1 MTTPVFI
8 PTTNIKEVFP
18 MCKDSIDKALKYS
31 GNHFN
36 VNDIY
41 LEVLLMIIKTI
52 LSVLSIIFS
61 LLMLY
66 ITNLN
71 YKKNILKKI
80 DTIIWSLVWLSIIFI
95 SIRPKIIDNYFIE
108 NFSVD
113 IFSFLVKKCASIEP
127 LIGVVLINI
136 AAK

>member
-1 MTTPVFI
+1 
-8 PTTNIKEVFP
+8 
-18 MCKDSIDKALKYS
+18 
-31 GNHFN
+31 
-36 VNDIY
+36 
-41 LEVLLMIIKTI
+41 MIIKI
-52 LSVLSIIFS
+52 IFAVLSITFS

-113 IFSFLVKKCASIEP
+113 IFYIISVLSIMVLVIVSYFSLVKIKILEKKIDVIIRADSLKEILEK
-127 LIGVVLINI
+127 I
-136 AAK
+136 KD

>member
-1 MTTPVFI
+1 
-8 PTTNIKEVFP
+8 
-18 MCKDSIDKALKYS
+18 
-31 GNHFN
+31 
-36 VNDIY
+36 
-41 LEVLLMIIKTI
+41 MIIKI
-52 LSVLSIIFS
+52 IFAVLSITFS

-95 SIRPKIIDNYFIE
+95 SIRPKIIDNYFIK

-113 IFSFLVKKCASIEP
+113 IFYIISVLSIMVLIIVSYFSLVKIKILEKKIDTIIRADSLKEILEK
-127 LIGVVLINI
+127 I
-136 AAK
+136 KD

>member
-1 MTTPVFI
+1 
-8 PTTNIKEVFP
+8 
-18 MCKDSIDKALKYS
+18 
-31 GNHFN
+31 
-36 VNDIY
+36 
-41 LEVLLMIIKTI
+41 MIIKI
-52 LSVLSIIFS
+52 IFAVLSITFS

-108 NFSVD
+108 NFNVD
-113 IFSFLVKKCASIEP
+113 IFYIISVLSIMVLVIVSYFSLVKIKILEKKIDTIIRADSLKEILEK
-127 LIGVVLINI
+127 I
-136 AAK
+136 KD

>member
-1 MTTPVFI
+1 
-8 PTTNIKEVFP
+8 
-18 MCKDSIDKALKYS
+18 
-31 GNHFN
+31 
-36 VNDIY
+36 
-41 LEVLLMIIKTI
+41 MIIKTF

-80 DTIIWSLVWLSIIFI
+80 DTIIWSLGWLSIIFI

-108 NFSVD
+108 NFGVD
-113 IFSFLVKKCASIEP
+113 IFYIISVLSIMVLVIVSYFSFVKIKILEKKIDTIIRADSLKEILEK
-127 LIGVVLINI
+127 I
-136 AAK
+136 KD

>member
-1 MTTPVFI
+1 
-8 PTTNIKEVFP
+8 
-18 MCKDSIDKALKYS
+18 
-31 GNHFN
+31 
-36 VNDIY
+36 
-41 LEVLLMIIKTI
+41 MIIKTI

-80 DTIIWSLVWLSIIFI
+80 DTIIWNLVWLSIIFI
-95 SIRPKIIDNYFIE
+95 SIRPKFIDNYFIE

-113 IFSFLVKKCASIEP
+113 IFYIISVLSIMVLVIVSYFSLVKIKILEKKIDTIIRADSLKEIIEK
-127 LIGVVLINI
+127 I
-136 AAK
+136 KD

>member
-1 MTTPVFI
+1 
-8 PTTNIKEVFP
+8 
-18 MCKDSIDKALKYS
+18 
-31 GNHFN
+31 
-36 VNDIY
+36 
-41 LEVLLMIIKTI
+41 MIIKI
-52 LSVLSIIFS
+52 IFAVLSIIFS

-95 SIRPKIIDNYFIE
+95 SIRPKIIDNYFIK

-113 IFSFLVKKCASIEP
+113 IFYIISVLSIMILLIVSYFSLVKIKILEKKIDTIIRADSLKEILEK
-127 LIGVVLINI
+127 I
-136 AAK
+136 KD

>member
-1 MTTPVFI
+1 
-8 PTTNIKEVFP
+8 
-18 MCKDSIDKALKYS
+18 
-31 GNHFN
+31 
-36 VNDIY
+36 
-41 LEVLLMIIKTI
+41 MIIKTI
-52 LSVLSIIFS
+52 LSVLSIILS

-80 DTIIWSLVWLSIIFI
+80 DTIIWNLVWLSIIFI

-113 IFSFLVKKCASIEP
+113 IFYIISVLSIMVLVIVSYFSFVKIKILEKKIDTIIRADSLKEILEK
-127 LIGVVLINI
+127 I
-136 AAK
+136 KD

>member
-1 MTTPVFI
+1 
-8 PTTNIKEVFP
+8 
-18 MCKDSIDKALKYS
+18 
-31 GNHFN
+31 
-36 VNDIY
+36 
-41 LEVLLMIIKTI
+41 MIIKI
-52 LSVLSIIFS
+52 IFAVLSITFS

-80 DTIIWSLVWLSIIFI
+80 DTIIWSLVWLSIIFV

-113 IFSFLVKKCASIEP
+113 IFYIISVLSIMVLVIVSYFSLVKIKILEKKIDTIIRADSLKEILEK
-127 LIGVVLINI
+127 I
-136 AAK
+136 KD

>member
-1 MTTPVFI
+1 
-8 PTTNIKEVFP
+8 
-18 MCKDSIDKALKYS
+18 
-31 GNHFN
+31 
-36 VNDIY
+36 
-41 LEVLLMIIKTI
+41 MIIKI
-52 LSVLSIIFS
+52 IFAVLSVIFS

-95 SIRPKIIDNYFIE
+95 SIRPKIIDNYFIK

-113 IFSFLVKKCASIEP
+113 IFYIISVLSIMILLIVSYFSLVKIKILEKKIDTIIRADSLKEILEK
-127 LIGVVLINI
+127 I
-136 AAK
+136 KD